1 MCVNREC
8 SPMLTKGYHLLGSF
22 LPQSVYDDILTLWKQ
37 TPLRS
42 LFGLR
47 GKNNNKTHHRFA
59 APGDNWCT
67 LGTDLPLSLFI
78 KREVYA
84 YVFRRCEIVGPI
96 SAGHQYNNVM
106 RTKPSACYRFFV
118 VLSRQ
123 LPSARRRSD
132 RQNSSGP
139 MTTAVHGPTGTAI
152 STRGR
157 PDKSMLLW

>member
-1 MCVNREC
+1 METDTSSLSVWPKGQKQQQQNTPQIRCTGRELVYSWNR
-8 SPMLTKGYHLLGSF
+8 SPS
-22 LPQSVYDDILTLWKQ
+22 
-37 TPLRS
+37 
-42 LFGLR
+42 
-47 GKNNNKTHHRFA
+47 
-59 APGDNWCT
+59 
-67 LGTDLPLSLFI
+67 LSLFI

-96 SAGHQYNNVM
+96 SAGHQYDNVM
-106 RTKPSACYRFFV
+106 RTKPSACYRLFV
-118 VLSRQ
+118 VLSGQ

-152 STRGR
+152 STRDR